1 MLGASQILVTDVVL
15 DEVTKAGHADKAS
28 SVVAKTDWLVRT
40 SSPPLPASVI
50 EWDLGPGE
58 SSVIAT
64 TLQHANACS
73 VIDDLNGRKCARALG
88 VRVMGT
94 IGIVIMAHRLGMIE
108 DLNHTPP
115 CTVANRSHARCGTGR
130 AGTRGL
136 LHPHH
141 DAPLHALGPKRT
153 PRSSSTFRFWASYGH
168 RLRKPR
174 RKRIPPAGIRPRQ
187 RASKM
192 RASDRHP
199 SHAATLR
206 RRRS

>member
-1 MLGASQILVTDVVL
+1 MPDTLVVNASPLIFLGNADRLELLRMLGASQILVTDVVL

-40 SSPPLPASVI
+40 ASPPLPASVI

-108 DLNHTPP
+108 DPRPVLFELRT
-115 CTVANRSHARCGTGR
+115 AGMWLSDGLIARALEL
-130 AGTRGL
+130 AGL
-136 LHPHH
+136 
-141 DAPLHALGPKRT
+141 
-153 PRSSSTFRFWASYGH
+153 
-168 RLRKPR
+168 
-174 RKRIPPAGIRPRQ
+174 
-187 RASKM
+187 
-192 RASDRHP
+192 
-199 SHAATLR
+199 
-206 RRRS
+206 